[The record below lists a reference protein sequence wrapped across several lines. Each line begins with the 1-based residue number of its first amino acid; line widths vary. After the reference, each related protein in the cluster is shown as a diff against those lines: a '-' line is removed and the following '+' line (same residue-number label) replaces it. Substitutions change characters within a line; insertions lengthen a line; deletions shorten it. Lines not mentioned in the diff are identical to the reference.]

1 LSRACAVASQEAM
14 PGIFNM
20 TEHVF
25 YTGDNYT
32 SPNGE
37 KMVHGQQGEVMGP
50 ATSESHKGKGLCIR
64 FPGNTLNVNCL
75 LTQLSRSPPVSGAT
89 TCPIALVLHHYYPI
103 AMGNAT

>member
-1 LSRACAVASQEAM
+1 M

-50 ATSESHKGKGLCIR
+50 ATAESLKGKGLAIR
-64 FPGNTLNVNCL
+64 FPGNKGYVECF
-75 LTQLSRSPPVSGAT
+75 LTDLSRSPPVSGAT
-89 TCPIALVLHHYYPI
+89 TYHIALVLHHYYPI
-103 AMGNAT
+103 AMGTAP